1 MTREE
6 KNMSSNVNNRKV
18 VTVPCIRRLR
28 HIAWEPRA
36 EPKYTVRP
44 IIRRD
49 EAETVLA
56 DTGHATHSDNL

>member
-1 MTREE
+1 
-6 KNMSSNVNNRKV
+6 MSNNVNSRKA

-28 HIAWEPRA
+28 HVAWEPRA

-44 IIRRD
+44 IIRKG
-49 EAETVLA
+49 EPANVLA